1 MSTIF
6 DDLQHCHNQM
16 IAWKKELESRN
27 TPLENSELE
36 KFLEITQGIGNI
48 FVTTHN
54 EYQYLFEA
62 CRAEMRSNIERFID
76 RQEDLKDAD

>member
-1 MSTIF
+1 
-6 DDLQHCHNQM
+6 M

-62 CRAEMRSNIERFID
+62 CRAEMMCNIERFID
-76 RQEDLKDAD
+76 RQKGFLNQ